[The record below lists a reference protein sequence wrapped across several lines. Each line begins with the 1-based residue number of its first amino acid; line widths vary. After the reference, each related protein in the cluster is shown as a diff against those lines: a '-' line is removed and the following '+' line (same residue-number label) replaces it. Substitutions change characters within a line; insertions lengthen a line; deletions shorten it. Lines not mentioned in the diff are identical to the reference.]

1 MLKVE
6 IYFGKEVIEMLPI
19 QQLPAVPHLIF
30 GIFNLS
36 VPDLIVWV
44 IVIGGFFFAAW
55 LRLPKIFEGREK
67 QNESDKKNSR
77 NDKR

>member
-1 MLKVE
+1 
-6 IYFGKEVIEMLPI
+6 MLPPS
-19 QQLPAVPHLIF
+19 QLPAVPHLIF

-36 VPDLIVWV
+36 IPDLIAWV

-67 QNESDKKNSR
+67 QDESDKKDSR
-77 NDKR
+77 SNKR